1 MFKILKKGNVS
12 KVFIDCSFV
21 SDKEEPDD
29 VDGCWSTF
37 GVDASKLDP
46 RFWDFVDEKDFLL
59 KKESLKK
66 EFGIDFYIAEAF
78 EGESGKP
85 FPCFFQSNR
94 NGDAKGIM
102 EVTL

>member
-1 MFKILKKGNVS
+1 
-12 KVFIDCSFV
+12 
-21 SDKEEPDD
+21 
-29 VDGCWSTF
+29 
-37 GVDASKLDP
+37 
-46 RFWDFVDEKDFLL
+46 L